1 MIRKSDLKKLIY
13 FDLETVSQF
22 SSLDELKEY
31 NPRLYKCW
39 EKREEYYRK
48 VYSDMKDLD
57 SNSIYMDKSP
67 LEAEFGKIICASFGV
82 LEDNNQ
88 KRFINICTEDETS
101 LLESCKKIL
110 INSEHKGFRMCGHNI
125 KGFDIPYL
133 GKRMIYNKITP
144 PSSLILINKKPW
156 KINVVDTTE
165 FFSFGNTLQGKYLG
179 LELLACSLGVE
190 SPKVEMEGSKVNSTY
205 WIEKDLEKIKRYCEL
220 DVDSVIEV
228 LNSVSIEE

>member
-1 MIRKSDLKKLIY
+1 VEWKRI
-13 FDLETVSQF
+13 
-22 SSLDELKEY
+22 
-31 NPRLYKCW
+31 NRLLNI
-39 EKREEYYRK
+39 
-48 VYSDMKDLD
+48 V
-57 SNSIYMDKSP
+57 
-67 LEAEFGKIICASFGV
+67 
-82 LEDNNQ
+82 EDNNE
-88 KRFINICTEDETS
+88 KRFISICLDDEVS
-101 LLESCKKIL
+101 LLENCKKIL
-110 INSEHKGFRMCGHNI
+110 INTEHKGYKMCGHNI
-125 KGFDIPYL
+125 KSFDIPYL

-156 KINVVDTTE
+156 EINVVDTTE

-228 LNSVSIEE
+228 LSSVSIDE